1 MLSMGYLLCFL
12 ILWNQIHFLF
22 LIVSEQRICFKHAG
36 YGTAP
41 SLSENATSRSTQQ
54 LNIWEIWETLR
65 SQEMQSYID
74 CKTPCQI
81 K

>member
-1 MLSMGYLLCFL
+1 MLTGS
-12 ILWNQIHFLF
+12 Q
-22 LIVSEQRICFKHAG
+22 S
-36 YGTAP
+36 YGIAP

-54 LNIWEIWETLR
+54 LNIWEIWETLW